1 MYESEMV
8 DILVGISEGNYIVE
22 QKQVQKGSKQAEE
35 AKQVMAVLAYRGMKE
50 GSAIYRKVGKSFMQL
65 HPEVDYPMILELEK
79 KLNGSYIGDG
89 AVIGDTY
96 SYAIASKRKVKTL
109 VRTHIHTR

>member
-89 AVIGDTY
+89 AVIGDT
-96 SYAIASKRKVKTL
+96 IASKRKVKTL
-109 VRTHIHTR
+109 VKTHIHTR

>member
-1 MYESEMV
+1 
-8 DILVGISEGNYIVE
+8 
-22 QKQVQKGSKQAEE
+22 
-35 AKQVMAVLAYRGMKE
+35 MAVLAYRGMKE

-109 VRTHIHTR
+109 VKTHIHTR

>member
-22 QKQVQKGSKQAEE
+22 QRQVQKGSKQAEE

-50 GSAIYRKVGKSFMQL
+50 GSAIYRKVGKSFIQL
-65 HPEVDYPMILELEK
+65 HPEVDYPMILEL
-79 KLNGSYIGDG
+79 
-89 AVIGDTY
+89 
-96 SYAIASKRKVKTL
+96 VKTFQAEESHS
-109 VRTHIHTR
+109 RSK

>member
-50 GSAIYRKVGKSFMQL
+50 GSAIYRKVGKKF
-65 HPEVDYPMILELEK
+65 
-79 KLNGSYIGDG
+79 
-89 AVIGDTY
+89 
-96 SYAIASKRKVKTL
+96 YAITP
-109 VRTHIHTR
+109 

>member
-35 AKQVMAVLAYRGMKE
+35 AKQVMAVLAYRG
-50 GSAIYRKVGKSFMQL
+50 VGKSFMQL

-79 KLNGSYIGDG
+79 KLNGS
-89 AVIGDTY
+89 
-96 SYAIASKRKVKTL
+96 
-109 VRTHIHTR
+109 

>member
-35 AKQVMAVLAYRGMKE
+35 AKQVMAVLA
-50 GSAIYRKVGKSFMQL
+50 FMQL

-109 VRTHIHTR
+109 VKTHIHTR